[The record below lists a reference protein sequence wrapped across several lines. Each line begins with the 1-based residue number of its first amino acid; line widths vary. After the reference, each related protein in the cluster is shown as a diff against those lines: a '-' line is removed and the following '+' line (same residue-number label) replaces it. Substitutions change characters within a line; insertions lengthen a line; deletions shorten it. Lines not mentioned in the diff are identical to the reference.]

1 PARQPSPRFEHP
13 LPRRSLPQDD
23 QGPFPACARRDP
35 RPPKPQNERP
45 RWMPTAVRA
54 GQLRQAN
61 ADRSTDRSRHVDYS
75 GVSHLAEQFAHLN
88 LAGEPGSAALRR
100 VAVNDK
106 RTTRTRA
113 VIATL
118 YESASG

>member
-1 PARQPSPRFEHP
+1 
-13 LPRRSLPQDD
+13 
-23 QGPFPACARRDP
+23 GPFPACIRRDP

-61 ADRSTDRSRHVDYS
+61 ADRSADQSRRFDNS
-75 GVSHLAEQFAHLN
+75 DVSRLTEQFVHLN
-88 LAGEPGSAALRR
+88 LAGESGSAALRR

-106 RTTRTRA
+106 RTARAHA
-113 VIATL
+113 VIAAL